1 MSTPDRPPPPEGPRT
16 PSGARAPREA
26 AAAAPA
32 KSADA
37 RRKSLA
43 AGLEIALEIARASGL
58 GLTRGRLLVPTPR
71 LVALARSAL
80 ASTKAVE
87 SIEIVPG
94 DGDVRLHLV
103 LRMMGASSRVVV
115 RAAVA
120 ALSLGAD
127 GGALQLRLLESP
139 TFAAKHGGKAGGMM
153 GVLGAFGEAA
163 LASMG
168 PERIVQTVAELIGP
182 PLEAIGDHLTLDLG
196 QIPAVRKLVQRATPL
211 GRFGDL
217 VQVSGASFRPSGLEI
232 ALRVRPKSAVTTV
245 RARLGV

>member
-1 MSTPDRPPPPEGPRT
+1 MSPPDRPPPPEGSDEATKAKT
-16 PSGARAPREA
+16 PRAPDRGA
-26 AAAAPA
+26 
-32 KSADA
+32 SQ
-37 RRKSLA
+37 RKALG

-103 LRMMGASSRVVV
+103 LRMMGSSSRVVV

-120 ALSLGAD
+120 SLSLAAD

-139 TFAAKHGGKAGGMM
+139 TFAAKHGGKAGGVM

-182 PLEAIGDHLTLDLG
+182 PLEAIADHLTLDLG
-196 QIPAVRKLVQRATPL
+196 QIPAVRKLVQRMTPL
-211 GRFGDL
+211 GRVGDL
-217 VQVSGASFRPSGLEI
+217 VQVTGASFRPSGLEI
-232 ALRVRPKSAVTTV
+232 ALRVRPKAAVTTV
-245 RARLGV
+245 RARFGV